1 MGCSFRNVAD
11 HSGAQLNTASVD
23 AQPPVTFYNVADNI
37 FVIVVYLLTVRVSL
51 ETKGDET
58 AGELLRLETALMTD
72 LGIEFGQLL
81 ESVLELDDFHT
92 ESRHSP
98 RHSTNVLNVL
108 NDLNDWN

>member
-1 MGCSFRNVAD
+1 
-11 HSGAQLNTASVD
+11 
-23 AQPPVTFYNVADNI
+23 
-37 FVIVVYLLTVRVSL
+37 
-51 ETKGDET
+51 
-58 AGELLRLETALMTD
+58 LLRLETALMTD